1 MGLIR
6 DHPPARGASAINRG
20 KIMTERDSGFR
31 PVTVMRPG
39 DWVSGFIGLVL
50 LIGWL
55 SQIFFK

>member
-1 MGLIR
+1 
-6 DHPPARGASAINRG
+6 
-20 KIMTERDSGFR
+20 MTERDSGFR